1 MSNYFNR
8 SNFQRYK
15 EENKLN
21 NQKNNFLNNIND
33 KNPNTII
40 ITRPKRKLNQNAE
53 NNINIIKPAIKE
65 QNTQKLNMSKKAKI
79 SLRDKNNDMNPKTS
93 IIYKSHKKSL
103 KNSNNNLKN
112 STNSSNKK
120 NNEINFN
127 NNFLKDENNEVNTYL
142 KNKSA
147 AKNYKKKNAFLAQSI
162 NLNALDFGQEANE
175 IEENQIKKLIDKTG
189 TNKNNELFKI
199 KEEDTNLEDFNL
211 KIKLKQKEKTEKEKE
226 IEKNATLRTDNKNNN
241 RNFDT
246 NKMIKRSMTKRPS
259 VSYSLMGKELPLL
272 DIERKN
278 SLKLSSKELGRFKN
292 SLKDIIISRSSINF
306 FNNINNIIIPLLNK
320 RKENNC
326 FLNVIVQNLAHLPN
340 FKNDFLISSDIF
352 TKSKPIN
359 ELYQLIKSYE
369 AEQLKNKDNKDN
381 KENKIEPILSVNNL
395 RIYLNEIFNRYHKG
409 ESGDPMETM
418 NSLFDLIHEAYCK
431 KNRIDETEKNIISCK
446 CIAHKHFFLKLADIQ
461 YCPNCNNK
469 KVQLYDKDCFMYNLF
484 IKDILDKL
492 HGKSFNSFKL
502 KLFQKIK
509 ENNKTFEE
517 NKPKIPGCNCNDRL
531 KEAYKK
537 TTKLM
542 GPLSTYLIINITW
555 AEEFPSMNEIL
566 KTYML
571 LPVSENIHNLFSFDK
586 SVINLINFSFHIK
599 GIILYGIYHY
609 VCALYIKDENRWAI
623 IDDKTIKYIDNY
635 FTLIDSFLRNHLMPV
650 GIIYSK
656 DENDS
661 LTESIIHTM
670 TISKEEYV
678 KLFQFCKEVDKKRNL
693 KTSEIFQSKISFDEE
708 KGDYIN
714 NNLFYSIFDKS
725 KEEKHTQNLINSII
739 IPNEK
744 KEENKLVEQDKKIE
758 ENKDE
763 DKNIFKGGIFSFT
776 KKFGNNLRGGIIDFS
791 EVNKENEPEQKKED
805 KRDDINNDN
814 DLLDLGNDYED

>member
-1 MSNYFNR
+1 MSNYFNKSSLPR
-8 SNFQRYK
+8 NK
-15 EENKLN
+15 EENKQN
-21 NQKNNFLNNIND
+21 NQKNNLLNNLKE

-40 ITRPKRKLNQNAE
+40 ITKAKRKINLNAE
-53 NNINIIKPAIKE
+53 NNNNNIKPAIKE
-65 QNTQKLNMSKKAKI
+65 QNAQKLNVSKKAKN
-79 SLRDKNNDMNPKTS
+79 SLRDSNKSNKNNDMNPKTF
-93 IIYKSHKKSL
+93 IVNKSHKKSL
-103 KNSNNNLKN
+103 KNINNNILKN
-112 STNSSNKK
+112 SNNSNNKK
-120 NNEINFN
+120 NNELNFN

-147 AKNYKKKNAFLAQSI
+147 SKNNKNKKAFLSESI
-162 NLNALDFGQEANE
+162 NLNALNFGQEANE
-175 IEENQIKKLIDKTG
+175 IEENQVKKLIDKAG
-189 TNKNNELFKI
+189 TNKNKELFKI
-199 KEEDTNLEDFNL
+199 NEEETTKEEFGL
-211 KIKLKQKEKTEKEKE
+211 KLKLKQKEKTERE
-226 IEKNATLRTDNKNNN
+226 IEKNSDNKINNN
-241 RNFDT
+241 RNYNT
-246 NKMIKRSMTKRPS
+246 NKMFKRSMTKRPS
-259 VSYSLMGKELPLL
+259 MSYSLSGKEMPLL
-272 DIERKN
+272 NLERKN
-278 SLKLSSKELGRFKN
+278 SLKLSSKELGRFRS
-292 SLKDIIISRSSINF
+292 SLKDTMISRSSITF
-306 FNNINNIIIPLLNK
+306 FNSVNNVIIPLLNK

-326 FLNVIVQNLAHLPN
+326 FLNVIIQNLAHLTI
-340 FKNDFLISSDIF
+340 FKNDFLISSDVF

-359 ELYQLIKSYE
+359 ELYNLIKSYE
-369 AEQLKNKDNKDN
+369 DEQIKNKDNKDTI
-381 KENKIEPILSVNNL
+381 IEPVLSVNNL
-395 RIYLNEIFNRYHKG
+395 RVYLNEIFNRYHKG

-431 KNRIDETEKNIISCK
+431 KNRIEEKNVISCK
-446 CIAHKHFFLKLADIQ
+446 CLAHKHFFLKLADIQ
-461 YCPNCNNK
+461 YCPNCNSK

-586 SVINLINFSFHIK
+586 SVINLINFSFYIK

-623 IDDKTIKYIDNY
+623 VDDKTIKYIDTY
-635 FTLIDSFLRNHLMPV
+635 FGLIDSLLRNHLIPV

-656 DENDS
+656 DDNDS
-661 LTESIIHTM
+661 LTESVINTM
-670 TISKEEYV
+670 SISKDEYA
-678 KLFQFCKEVDKKRNL
+678 KLFQFCKDVDKKKNL
-693 KTSEIFQSKISFDEE
+693 KTSEIFQSKVSFDEE

-714 NNLFYSIFDKS
+714 NNLFYSIFDNNKN
-725 KEEKHTQNLINSII
+725 EEKNTQDLINNIV

-744 KEENKLVEQDKKIE
+744 KEENKII
-758 ENKDE
+758 ENKE
-763 DKNIFKGGIFSFT
+763 EKKDKNIFKGGIFSFT

-791 EVNKENEPEQKKED
+791 DINKEKESEDKNDDIKADIKED
-805 KRDDINNDN
+805 INEDN
-814 DLLDLGNDYED
+814 ELLNIGNEYED